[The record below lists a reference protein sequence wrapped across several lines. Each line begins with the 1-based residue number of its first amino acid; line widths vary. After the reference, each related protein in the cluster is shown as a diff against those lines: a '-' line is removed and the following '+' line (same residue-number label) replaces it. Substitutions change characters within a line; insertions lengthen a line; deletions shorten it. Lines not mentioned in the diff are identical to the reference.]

1 MTQSDTTIAGT
12 IRTQLRALNISAN
25 DVATFLDLTV
35 EEAGDF
41 IEGRTPW
48 PATDAYRVATHLGID
63 PSQVFAD
70 A

>member
-1 MTQSDTTIAGT
+1 MTQSDTTIAGK
-12 IRTQLRALNISAN
+12 IRTLLRALNISAE
-25 DVATFLDLTV
+25 DVAGFIGVTV
-35 EEAGDF
+35 EEARDF